1 MEKVGMSAKEVKRT
15 ITRQVLM
22 VFFLPLGMAV
32 IHIAVAFPQ
41 LCKMMTVFS
50 MTNSGLFAVFT
61 ILSVLLFGLAYLLV
75 YRLTARTYFKIV
87 QS

>member
-1 MEKVGMSAKEVKRT
+1 
-15 ITRQVLM
+15 
-22 VFFLPLGMAV
+22 
-32 IHIAVAFPQ
+32 
-41 LCKMMTVFS
+41 MMTVFS
-50 MTNSGLFAVFT
+50 MTNAGLFAVFT